1 MWKKT
6 EFDIFNKADISFYP
20 SQLEVDAIHKIN
32 PEINVK
38 AITAYTFD
46 KFKEN
51 INKNFDKRKDLL
63 FVGGFVH
70 KPNLDAVL
78 WFVDDV
84 LPRIREKVNL
94 EFIIVGSHAPE
105 EIKKLDG
112 KNGVIVKGF
121 VSDEELNKLYSE
133 CKMVVVPLRYGAGVK
148 GKVVEAIYNGA
159 PTVTTSVGA
168 EGIPN
173 VGDVLWIEDDAEKFA
188 NRVIEL
194 YNNNIELESIVD
206 KTQSYIR
213 KYFSIDA
220 VWNEI
225 SDIFSK

>member
-1 MWKKT
+1 
-6 EFDIFNKADISFYP
+6 
-20 SQLEVDAIHKIN
+20 
-32 PEINVK
+32 
-38 AITAYTFD
+38 
-46 KFKEN
+46 
-51 INKNFDKRKDLL
+51 
-63 FVGGFVH
+63 
-70 KPNLDAVL
+70 
-78 WFVDDV
+78 
-84 LPRIREKVNL
+84 
-94 EFIIVGSHAPE
+94 
-105 EIKKLDG
+105 
-112 KNGVIVKGF
+112 
-121 VSDEELNKLYSE
+121 
-133 CKMVVVPLRYGAGVK
+133 MVVGPLRYGAGVK

-173 VGDVLWIEDDAEKFA
+173 VGDVLWIEDDADKFA